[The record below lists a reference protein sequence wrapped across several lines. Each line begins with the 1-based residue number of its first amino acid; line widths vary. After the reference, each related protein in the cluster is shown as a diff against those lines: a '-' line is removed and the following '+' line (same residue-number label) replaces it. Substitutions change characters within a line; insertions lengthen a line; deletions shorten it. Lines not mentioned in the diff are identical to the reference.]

1 MRRKLN
7 EKKEDKA
14 KVESRKIK
22 QTACF
27 ELKNKIK
34 SRQTNRI
41 FLKVIV
47 LLSHL
52 IPFRTQK

>member
-34 SRQTNRI
+34 SRQKSRI

-47 LLSHL
+47 L
-52 IPFRTQK
+52 